1 MQFQFLVSS
10 FIYDILSEE
19 GIRIYLIQIPHFTK
33 ELHAQ
38 LNTLTV
44 SKSQRYS
51 AAPTDKTKPRAH
63 QEELSSGSQENVTL
77 LGTTEFPETLQSFLL
92 ITYTRQDSWWVQP
105 RGQWHLQWPLV
116 SCGALTRSRPVQVGE
131 VLLGKGMVRKYE
143 PIQNISIWW
152 ISSAIY
158 SKNLQPHWW

>member
-1 MQFQFLVSS
+1 MFTYALPTILWVWPAGLCFIPSVHSSLISCHVPLTSLSPSFKHGGRAAPSIQDDFLSLLQLPTV
-10 FIYDILSEE
+10 
-19 GIRIYLIQIPHFTK
+19 QV
-33 ELHAQ
+33 HAQ

-92 ITYTRQDSWWVQP
+92 ITYTRQES
-105 RGQWHLQWPLV
+105 
-116 SCGALTRSRPVQVGE
+116 
-131 VLLGKGMVRKYE
+131 
-143 PIQNISIWW
+143 
-152 ISSAIY
+152 
-158 SKNLQPHWW
+158 